1 MLARNFALA
10 ALTAA
15 ILFAAGFGIGLQH
28 NGQNKVNTSHRSFS
42 HSVIPAPP
50 NTTRAFSFI
59 HSVFPSRD
67 SERSS
72 QAKTQDNRASDM
84 RSGFG
89 NSK

>member
-28 NGQNKVNTSHRSFS
+28 NGQDKVNTSNRSFS
-42 HSVIPAPP
+42 
-50 NTTRAFSFI
+50 